1 MEQNFKKASRL
12 KLRFQTSK
20 GVLSV
25 EQLWD
30 LSLNELDGLAVH
42 LEESCKNK
50 TKSFLNKKTEQDELS
65 QLRFDIVMDV
75 LTIKVEER
83 EALQKA
89 NENKLHDQKIL
100 QLIQAKKEEQLSN
113 LTVEEL
119 EKLLLNK

>member
-75 LTIKVEER
+75 LTVKVEER